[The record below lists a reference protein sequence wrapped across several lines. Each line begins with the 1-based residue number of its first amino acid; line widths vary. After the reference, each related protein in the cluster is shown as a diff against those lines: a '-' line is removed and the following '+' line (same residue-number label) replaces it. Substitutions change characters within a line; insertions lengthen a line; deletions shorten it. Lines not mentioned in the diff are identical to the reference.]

1 MVRRSV
7 SVALWTDAWFE
18 DLEPNSKLIWLYLL
32 THPNSNMIGIFDISE
47 KRTASDCGLDREDVR
62 KAFEG
67 FAKDS
72 KAFVKD
78 SKIWIVNFV
87 KHQSYN
93 TNTKT
98 NARNAFFELDS
109 AFLQWMNESNTKA
122 FESLTEAFGNPFE
135 GLPNPSTQDKRREV
149 LREDLREEKLS
160 KIDSLS
166 HARAESFPTLESVLI
181 DCRAIGCPDEVARTF
196 YSRMSE
202 VGWMVARGRGD
213 GAIMVPLQDWRA
225 YFRRIAKTIE
235 SDIRTQTNKLQK
247 QTTSVATFDDK
258 VNRQND
264 HVDRIFARWE
274 EQGIVTTNHN
284 GAINDN

>member
-122 FESLTEAFGNPFE
+122 FESLTESFGNPFE

-166 HARAESFPTLESVLI
+166 HARESSKPSSI
-181 DCRAIGCPDEVARTF
+181 DEVYQLAEVCAVPKQVAVIF
-196 YSRMSE
+196 YERGTANGWVTA
-202 VGWMVARGRGD
+202 VGSN
-213 GAIMVPLQDWRA
+213 IVPVQDWRA
-225 YFRRIAKTIE
+225 LFRSRCKMIE
-235 SDIRTQTNKLQK
+235 SDLRK
-247 QTTSVATFDDK
+247 QTRNLGGRTPDVDDFQQGADNMRN
-258 VNRQND
+258 VIGS
-264 HVDRIFARWE
+264 IFE
-274 EQGIVTTNHN
+274 EKEHMRLLDAKN
-284 GAINDN
+284 